1 MACLLRFTFERNQRG
16 DILMKSVLTTSNMRW
31 MVFGKRCLRLAVLAL
46 GFTLASASVLSE
58 TLELSDETQACLDC
72 HDKESQQKK
81 LGNGELLSL
90 TVSAKAF
97 TASMHKETDCEDC
110 HSDIDAKT
118 HGKVAVDITSRR
130 DYALGMQDSCLTC
143 HKKKVTEYGDSV
155 HAAMIREGSQKAPL
169 CSDCH
174 QPHTVQSSKIV
185 APIEATPCT
194 QCHENIFKA
203 YAQDVHGIARA
214 AKGNSAP
221 LCADCHQAHNVKAA
235 SMGTGIKDSCIACHK
250 DAVKQH
256 QDWLPNTERHFSAIS
271 CPACHAP
278 SAKRRVNLR
287 LYDSASKVQISEKSG
302 VPQFDKRTE
311 AADVNKQGLNERA
324 LWSLLKEFS
333 QSEGDSKTVLQG
345 RLEVSSGVEAH
356 QLSEKSKAIKECDT
370 CHKKGAEPFQ
380 SVTLTIAGP
389 DGRPVRHGVQQ
400 DVLNSL
406 MSVDSVRGFYV
417 IGSTR
422 IKLLDILLVL
432 VVLGAMSVPIA
443 HMTVKRLFK
452 NMREKLEAERVAAQ
466 ADARRQAATNE
477 NDAPESNT
485 K

>member
-1 MACLLRFTFERNQRG
+1 MACLPRFTFERNQRG
-16 DILMKSVLTTSNMRW
+16 DILMKSVLATSNMRW
-31 MVFGKRCLRLAVLAL
+31 MIFGKRCLRLTVVAL

-58 TLELSDETQACLDC
+58 TVKLSDETQACLDC
-72 HDKESQQKK
+72 HDQESQQKK

-90 TVSAKAF
+90 NVSAKAF

-278 SAKRRVNLR
+278 GAKRRVNLR

-466 ADARRQAATNE
+466 ADARRQAATDE
-477 NDAPESNT
+477 NNAPESNT

>member
-1 MACLLRFTFERNQRG
+1 
-16 DILMKSVLTTSNMRW
+16 MKSVLATSNMTS
-31 MVFGKRCLRLAVLAL
+31 MVFGKRCLRVLILAL
-46 GFTLASASVLSE
+46 GLTLASTCVLSE
-58 TLELSDETQACLDC
+58 TVELSEETQACLDC
-72 HDKESQQKK
+72 HDKETKQKK
-81 LGNGELLSL
+81 LDNGELLSL
-90 TVSAKAF
+90 HVSAKAF

-110 HSDIDAKT
+110 HSDIDGKT
-118 HGKVAVDITSRR
+118 HGKVATDIKSLR

-155 HAAMIREGSQKAPL
+155 HAAMVKEGSQKAPL

-174 QPHTVQSSKIV
+174 QPHTVLSTKL
-185 APIEATPCT
+185 AGPIEATSCAK
-194 QCHENIFKA
+194 CHEDIFKA
-203 YAQDVHGIARA
+203 YAMDVHGIARI
-214 AKGNSAP
+214 AKGTSAP
-221 LCADCHQAHNVKAA
+221 ICADCHQSHNVKAA
-235 SMGTGIKDSCIACHK
+235 SMGSGLKDNCISCHK
-250 DAVKQH
+250 DSVKLH
-256 QDWLPNTERHFSAIS
+256 QDWLPNTERHFSSIS

-278 SAKRRVNLR
+278 DAKRRVNLR
-287 LYDSASKVQISEKSG
+287 LYDSATKLQMSEKSG
-302 VPQFDKRTE
+302 VPQFDKRTD
-311 AADVNKQGLNERA
+311 AADANNQGLNERA
-324 LWSLLKEFS
+324 LWSLLKEFN
-333 QSEGDSKTVLQG
+333 QDGNDSKTVLQG

-356 QLSEKSKAIKECDT
+356 QLSDKSKAIKDCDT

-389 DGRPVRHGVQQ
+389 DGRPLRHGVQN

-432 VVLGAMSVPIA
+432 VVLGALAVPIA

-452 NMREKLEAERVAAQ
+452 NMREKLEAERVATQAQ
-466 ADARRQAATNE
+466 AKRQAAANE
-477 NDAPESNT
+477 ANVPDSDT

>member
-1 MACLLRFTFERNQRG
+1 
-16 DILMKSVLTTSNMRW
+16 MKSVLATGSMTLMIL
-31 MVFGKRCLRLAVLAL
+31 GKRCLLIAMVAMGLS
-46 GFTLASASVLSE
+46 LASSQVLSE
-58 TLELSDETQACLDC
+58 TAEVSEDTQACLDC
-72 HDKESQQKK
+72 HDKETKQKK
-81 LGNGELLSL
+81 LGNGELISL
-90 TVSAKAF
+90 HVSAKAF

-118 HGKVAVDITSRR
+118 HGKVAIDIESRR
-130 DYALGMQDSCLTC
+130 EYALGMQDSCLTC
-143 HKKKVTEYGDSV
+143 HKKKVAEYGDSV
-155 HAAMIREGSQKAPL
+155 HAAMIKEGSQKAPL

-174 QPHTVQSSKIV
+174 NPHTVLSSKIV
-185 APIEATPCT
+185 EPIEATPCAR
-194 QCHENIFKA
+194 CHEDIFKA
-203 YAQDVHGIARA
+203 YAQDVHGIARV
-214 AKGNSAP
+214 AKGATAP

-235 SMGTGIKDSCIACHK
+235 SMGTGITDSCIVCHK

-256 QDWLPNTERHFSAIS
+256 KDWLPNTERHFSAIS

-278 SAKRRVNLR
+278 DAQRRVNLR
-287 LYDSASKVQISEKSG
+287 LYDSATKLQVAEKSG
-302 VPQFDKRTE
+302 VPQFDKRVN
-311 AADVNKQGLNERA
+311 AADVNKEGLSERA

-333 QSEGDSKTVLQG
+333 QPGDDSKTVLQG
-345 RLEVSSGVEAH
+345 RLEVSSGVQAH
-356 QLSEKSKAIKECDT
+356 QLSDKSLAIRDCDT

-389 DGRPVRHGVQQ
+389 DGRPLRHGVQQ

-422 IKLLDILLVL
+422 IKWLDILLVL
-432 VVLGAMSVPIA
+432 VVLGALSVPIG

-452 NMREKLEAERVAAQ
+452 GMREKLEAERVAAQ
-466 ADARRQAATNE
+466 AEAKRQAAT
-477 NDAPESNT
+477 DANTTPDGNT

>member
-1 MACLLRFTFERNQRG
+1 
-16 DILMKSVLTTSNMRW
+16 MKSVLATGNMTS
-31 MVFGKRCLRLAVLAL
+31 VIFGKRCLQVVMLAL
-46 GFTLASASVLSE
+46 GLALASANVLSE
-58 TLELSDETQACLDC
+58 TVELSEETQACLDC
-72 HDKESQQKK
+72 HDKETKQKK
-81 LGNGELLSL
+81 IENGELLSL
-90 TVSAKAF
+90 HVSAKAF

-110 HSDIDAKT
+110 HSDIDGKT
-118 HGKVAVDITSRR
+118 HGKVAIDIKSLR

-155 HAAMIREGSQKAPL
+155 HAAMIKEGSQKAPL

-174 QPHTVQSSKIV
+174 QPHTVLSTKL
-185 APIEATPCT
+185 AGPIEATPCAK
-194 QCHENIFKA
+194 CHEDIFKA
-203 YAQDVHGIARA
+203 YAKDVHGIARV
-214 AKGNSAP
+214 AKGTSAP
-221 LCADCHQAHNVKAA
+221 ICADCHQAHNVKAA
-235 SMGTGIKDSCIACHK
+235 SMGSGVKDSCISCHK

-256 QDWLPNTERHFSAIS
+256 EDWLPNTQRHFSAIS

-278 SAKRRVNLR
+278 DAKRRVNLR
-287 LYDSASKVQISEKSG
+287 LYDSATKLQISEKSG
-302 VPQFDKRTE
+302 VPQFDKRTG
-311 AADVNKQGLNERA
+311 AADVNNQGLNERA
-324 LWSLLKEFS
+324 LWSLLKEFN
-333 QSEGDSKTVLQG
+333 QAGDDSKTVLQG

-356 QLSEKSKAIKECDT
+356 QLSVKSKAIKDCDT

-389 DGRPVRHGVQQ
+389 DGRPLRHGVQN

-406 MSVDSVRGFYV
+406 MSVDSVQGFYV

-422 IKLLDILLVL
+422 IKWLDILLVL
-432 VVLGAMSVPIA
+432 VVLGAISVPLA

-466 ADARRQAATNE
+466 AEAKRQAAANE
-477 NDAPESNT
+477 ANAPEDNT

>member
-1 MACLLRFTFERNQRG
+1 MN
-16 DILMKSVLTTSNMRW
+16 SVLATGSVTL
-31 MVFGKRCLRLAVLAL
+31 MVSGTRCLRVIMLAL
-46 GFTLASASVLSE
+46 GLTLACTSALSE
-58 TLELSDETQACLDC
+58 TIELSDETQACLDC
-72 HDKESQQKK
+72 HDKESKQKK
-81 LGNGELLSL
+81 LDNGEQISL
-90 TVSAKAF
+90 HVSAKAF
-97 TASMHKETDCEDC
+97 TESMHKETDCEDC
-110 HSDIDAKT
+110 HSDIDGKT
-118 HGKVAVDITSRR
+118 HGKVAVDIPSRR
-130 DYALGMQDSCLTC
+130 EYALGMQDSCLTC

-155 HAAMIREGSQKAPL
+155 HAAMIKEGSQKAPL

-174 QPHTVQSSKIV
+174 QPHTVLSSKI
-185 APIEATPCT
+185 AEPIEATPCAK
-194 QCHENIFKA
+194 CHEDIFKA
-203 YAQDVHGIARA
+203 YAQDVHGIARVA
-214 AKGNSAP
+214 NGASAP

-235 SMGTGIKDSCIACHK
+235 SMGTGLKDSCISCHK
-250 DAVKQH
+250 DSVKQH

-287 LYDSASKVQISEKSG
+287 LYDSATKLQVSEKSG
-302 VPQFDKRTE
+302 VPQFDKRTN
-311 AADVNKQGLNERA
+311 AADVNNEGLNERA
-324 LWSLLKEFS
+324 LWSLLKEFN
-333 QSEGDSKTVLQG
+333 QADTDSKTVLQG

-356 QLSEKSKAIKECDT
+356 QLSDKSKAIKDCDT

-389 DGRPVRHGVQQ
+389 DGRPLRHGVQN

-432 VVLGAMSVPIA
+432 VVLGALTVPIA

-466 ADARRQAATNE
+466 AEVKRQAATDE
-477 NDAPESNT
+477 NKAPDSNT
-485 K
+485 SHRSQP

>member
-1 MACLLRFTFERNQRG
+1 
-16 DILMKSVLTTSNMRW
+16 
-31 MVFGKRCLRLAVLAL
+31 
-46 GFTLASASVLSE
+46 
-58 TLELSDETQACLDC
+58 
-72 HDKESQQKK
+72 
-81 LGNGELLSL
+81 
-90 TVSAKAF
+90 
-97 TASMHKETDCEDC
+97 
-110 HSDIDAKT
+110 
-118 HGKVAVDITSRR
+118 
-130 DYALGMQDSCLTC
+130 
-143 HKKKVTEYGDSV
+143 
-155 HAAMIREGSQKAPL
+155 
-169 CSDCH
+169 
-174 QPHTVQSSKIV
+174 
-185 APIEATPCT
+185 
-194 QCHENIFKA
+194 
-203 YAQDVHGIARA
+203 
-214 AKGNSAP
+214 
-221 LCADCHQAHNVKAA
+221 
-235 SMGTGIKDSCIACHK
+235 
-250 DAVKQH
+250 
-256 QDWLPNTERHFSAIS
+256 
-271 CPACHAP
+271 
-278 SAKRRVNLR
+278 VNLR
-287 LYDSASKVQISEKSG
+287 LCDSASKVQISEKSG

>member
-1 MACLLRFTFERNQRG
+1 
-16 DILMKSVLTTSNMRW
+16 MKSVWATGNMTLATS
-31 MVFGKRCLRLAVLAL
+31 GKRWLLGAMVAVGLA
-46 GFTLASASVLSE
+46 LASASVLSE
-58 TLELSDETQACLDC
+58 TIELSEETQTCLDC
-72 HDKESQQKK
+72 HDKETKQKK
-81 LGNGELLSL
+81 LESGELLSL
-90 TVSAKAF
+90 HVSAKAF
-97 TASMHKETDCEDC
+97 TGSMHKETDCEDC
-110 HSDIDAKT
+110 HSDIDGKT
-118 HGKVAVDITSRR
+118 HGKVATDIQSRR

-143 HKKKVTEYGDSV
+143 HKKKVSEYGDSV
-155 HAAMIREGSQKAPL
+155 HAAMIKEGSQKAPL

-174 QPHTVQSSKIV
+174 HPHTVQSSKIV
-185 APIEATPCT
+185 EPIAATPCAK
-194 QCHENIFKA
+194 CHEDIFKA
-203 YAQDVHGIARA
+203 YAQDVHGIARV
-214 AKGNSAP
+214 AKGATAP
-221 LCADCHQAHNVKAA
+221 LCADCHQSHNVKAA
-235 SMGTGIKDSCIACHK
+235 SMGTGIKDSCLSCHK

-278 SAKRRVNLR
+278 NAQRRVNLR
-287 LYDSASKVQISEKSG
+287 LYDNATKLQVSEKSG
-302 VPQFDKRTE
+302 VPQFDKRTN
-311 AADVNKQGLNERA
+311 AADVNKEGLNERA

-333 QSEGDSKTVLQG
+333 QSGDDSKTVLQG
-345 RLEVSSGVEAH
+345 RLEVSSGVQAH
-356 QLSEKSKAIKECDT
+356 QLSAKALAIKDCDT

-389 DGRPVRHGVQQ
+389 DGRPLRHGVQQ

-452 NMREKLEAERVAAQ
+452 GMRDKLEAERLAAQ
-466 ADARRQAATNE
+466 AEAKSQAATDE
-477 NDAPESNT
+477 NNAPEGDT